1 MNTPA
6 LRSQIC
12 RFQGYART
20 AFSYAKIPVA
30 LLLPAINTYRK
41 ANSPDKP
48 KDRELRFVPYISR
61 PFPEFRNRVLLWN
74 RWLRWALLLFT
85 LTVISLMSF
94 VSTMLV
100 LVGHAYVPALLL
112 FTVGVATAFPGWIV
126 FARTGAIV
134 CDEFGIKVP
143 NGSRWRIMFWSILQ
157 EVSIV
162 DMARPGSKK
171 HRFALQL
178 SGKRRTKILIPVAN
192 LAPGSADLLC
202 KEFEQRAPFCRNL
215 SQFAE
220 VSRFQDYENGLLPN
234 LSYAQLWES
243 LTNKTIGL
251 TAFAPLKPGHKLQND
266 CLTVVR
272 QLSSGGFSA
281 VYLVE
286 DNDGAK
292 FVLKES
298 VLPFGVEESLKAKAS
313 EQFDREATLLKQL
326 THSQIARVFDHF
338 LENSRNYMLLE
349 YIPGETLRQRVHDLG
364 PQQEHLVLSWAIQIA
379 SILRYLHERP
389 VPTIHRDI
397 APDNLIV
404 TDSGKIFLIDFGS
417 ANEFVGAATGTLV
430 GKHGYMA
437 PEQIRG
443 KASPLSDIYA
453 LGQTLYF
460 CLTGTDPVPLKSAMF
475 TAESFATAKS
485 SNLSNLKVTIIKATS
500 LEASD
505 RQPSCAA
512 LLDELTLLE
521 GRSA

>member
-1 MNTPA
+1 MNNPA
-6 LRSQIC
+6 LRSQFF
-12 RFQGYART
+12 RVQRAAR
-20 AFSYAKIPVA
+20 AVYSYAKIPGA
-30 LLLPAINTYRK
+30 LVLPAINSYRK
-41 ANSPDKP
+41 ANSPEKP
-48 KDRELRFVPYISR
+48 KDRELHFVPYISR
-61 PFPEFRNRVLLWN
+61 PFPNFRNRVLKWHSFW
-74 RWLRWALLLFT
+74 RWSLVISTIVAI
-85 LTVISLMSF
+85 TVISF
-94 VSTMLV
+94 ISTML
-100 LVGHAYVPALLL
+100 LVYHAPL
-112 FTVGVATAFPGWIV
+112 FAIGLMGLGIGIAFPGWIV

-143 NGSRWRIMFWSILQ
+143 NGSRWRIMFWSLLQ
-157 EVSIV
+157 EVSII
-162 DMARPGSKK
+162 DMARKGSHK
-171 HRFALQL
+171 HRFAVQL
-178 SGKRRTKILIPVAN
+178 SGKRKTKILIPVAN
-192 LAPGSADLLC
+192 LSPGSADLLC
-202 KEFEQRAPFCRNL
+202 KQIELRAPFCRNL
-215 SQFAE
+215 SLFAE
-220 VSRFQDYENGLLPN
+220 VQRFQDYENGLLPN

-286 DNDGAK
+286 DSEGAK

-326 THSQIARVFDHF
+326 AHGQIARVFDHF
-338 LENSRNYMLLE
+338 LENGRNYMLLE
-349 YIPGETLRQRVHDLG
+349 YIPGETLRQRVYDRG
-364 PQQEHLVLSWAIQIA
+364 PQPEHLVLSWAIQTA

-397 APDNLIV
+397 APDNLMV

-430 GKHGYMA
+430 GKHGYMS

-460 CLTGTDPVPLKSAMF
+460 CLTGTDPVPLKSA
-475 TAESFATAKS
+475 SFAQNGKNNS
-485 SNLSNLKVTIIKATS
+485 SDLQLTVIKATA
-500 LEASD
+500 LEAPE
-505 RQPSCAA
+505 RQASCEV
-512 LLDELTLLE
+512 LLDELTRLE
-521 GRSA
+521 GHGK